1 MTRVDV
7 AARVDSRDVEA
18 EFSVANGETVALT
31 GPNGAGKSTLLG
43 MIAGTV
49 PVSSGSISVGGVD
62 VTGLPPHRRR
72 VTLLAQDPLLFPHL
86 TALDNVAFGPQA
98 RGSARS
104 EARATALGWL
114 EAVGLADLAQRKPRE
129 LSGGQA
135 QRVAVARALAI
146 RPDVVLLD
154 EPLRALDVDVAPAVR
169 ELLRSVLAD
178 VTTILVSHDP
188 EDVRVLADRTLQVFA
203 GRVSR
208 RSRSSDESA
217 GGSPTR

>member
-1 MTRVDV
+1 MTSVEV
-7 AARVDSRDVEA
+7 AARIDSRDVEA
-18 EFSVANGETVALT
+18 AFTVANGETLALT

-49 PVSSGSISVGGVD
+49 AVSSGTIRVGSLD

-86 TALDNVAFGPQA
+86 TALDNVAFGPRA
-98 RGSARS
+98 RGSARGD
-104 EARATALGWL
+104 ARATALGWL
-114 EAVGLADLAQRKPRE
+114 EAVGLSDLAHRKPRE

-146 RPDVVLLD
+146 SPDVVLLD
-154 EPLRALDVDVAPAVR
+154 EPLRALDADVAPAVR
-169 ELLRSVLAD
+169 SLLAQVLAG

-188 EDVRVLADRTLQVFA
+188 EDVRALADRTQQIVG
-203 GRVSR
+203 GRL
-208 RSRSSDESA
+208 A
-217 GGSPTR
+217 

>member
-1 MTRVDV
+1 VTGVAV
-7 AARVDSRDVEA
+7 AARVDGRDVEA
-18 EFSVANGETVALT
+18 ELSVADGETVALT

-49 PVSSGSISVGGVD
+49 AVSSGTISVGGVD

-86 TALDNVAFGPQA
+86 TALDNVAFGPRA

-114 EAVGLADLAQRKPRE
+114 EAVGLADLAHRKPRE

-146 RPDVVLLD
+146 QPDVVLLD
-154 EPLRALDVDVAPAVR
+154 EPLRALDADVAPAVR
-169 ELLRSVLAD
+169 ELLRTVLAD
-178 VTTILVSHDP
+178 VTTILVSHDQV
-188 EDVRVLADRTLQVFA
+188 DVEALADRTIQLAA
-203 GRVSR
+203 GRVI
-208 RSRSSDESA
+208 D
-217 GGSPTR
+217 

>member
-1 MTRVDV
+1 MTSVEV
-7 AARVDSRDVEA
+7 AARVDARDVEA
-18 EFSVANGETVALT
+18 EFTVANGETVALT

-49 PVSSGSISVGGVD
+49 AVSHGSISVGGVD

-86 TALDNVAFGPQA
+86 TALNNVAFGPRA
-98 RGSARS
+98 RGSARDD
-104 EARATALGWL
+104 ARATAMGWL
-114 EAVGLADLAQRKPRE
+114 EAVGLADLAHRKPRE

-146 RPDVVLLD
+146 SPDVVLLD
-154 EPLRALDVDVAPAVR
+154 EPLRALDVDVAPATR

-188 EDVRVLADRTLQVFA
+188 EDVRVLADRALQVAA
-203 GRVSR
+203 GRLV
-208 RSRSSDESA
+208 
-217 GGSPTR
+217 